1 MLVSCCC
8 KNALFK
14 LTRILGDVGG
24 EKLQGLDIEAGDL
37 LRHGDEVPGELGHG
51 VVPAVHQ
58 GHGVLLQ
65 GLADGEEDHVVQLL
79 LPFKEGDGG
88 DDGEAHAS
96 PSQLVE
102 QELGLGLEIDVGPYA
117 AETGV
122 NLFQLIVEASAIN
135 RKAPSEELIRSVAA
149 KLPKA

>member
-1 MLVSCCC
+1 MGV
-8 KNALFK
+8 
-14 LTRILGDVGG
+14 LGDVGG
-24 EKLQGLDIEAGDL
+24 HELQRLDVEAGDL
-37 LRHGDEVPGELGHG
+37 LGHGDEILGELGHG

-65 GLADGEEDHVVQLL
+65 GLADGEEDHAVQLL
-79 LPFKEGDGG
+79 LPIEEGDGG
-88 DDGEAHAS
+88 DDGQTHA
-96 PSQLVE
+96 PPGQLVE
-102 QELGLGLEIDVGPYA
+102 QELGLGLEIDVRPHA